1 MKGNCIVCGKE
12 IERSPSSFSKTGKV
26 FCSHECNQAHH
37 FKIRSKITNCI
48 ICKNELKPGEGWA
61 LSNLRPMWARENIA
75 KSDKI
80 EKPMQPSLS
89 WFDFVPPPKVGRPAT
104 RSTSGKE

>member
-12 IERSPSSFSKTGKV
+12 NERSPSSFSKTGKV
-26 FCSHECNQAHH
+26 FYNSADDPD
-37 FKIRSKITNCI
+37 FKKC
-48 ICKNELKPGEGWA
+48 CA

-89 WFDFVPPPKVGRPAT
+89 WFDFVPPSKVGRPAT